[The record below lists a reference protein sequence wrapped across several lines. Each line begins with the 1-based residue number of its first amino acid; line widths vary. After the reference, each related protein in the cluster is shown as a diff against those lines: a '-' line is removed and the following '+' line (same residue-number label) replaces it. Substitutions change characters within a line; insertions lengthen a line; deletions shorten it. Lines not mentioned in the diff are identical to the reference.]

1 MVLEAGSAV
10 SEAQAFSHIGHS
22 GLYLF
27 CPGRC
32 SVIFCFLCLWLLSA
46 LRPLLLRFGFL
57 FFLRRRFDYR
67 PGPLNAVA
75 L

>member
-1 MVLEAGSAV
+1 MVLESGSAV
-10 SEAQAFSHIGHS
+10 SEAQAFSPVGHF

-27 CPGRC
+27 CPRRC

-46 LRPLLLRFGFL
+46 LRPLLLRFGLLL
-57 FFLRRRFDYR
+57 FFRRRFDYR
-67 PGPLNAVA
+67 SGPLNAVA